1 MVEFPPLSIKRRRVV
16 MLSGVYEPPVPV
28 PAARA
33 PRRSSLRS
41 TGRRASSSTVS
52 WFRFDYQQ
60 STLTLQMSTDCQ
72 RIGHLEGN
80 ACTIT
85 AINGLPATEP
95 T

>member
-1 MVEFPPLSIKRRRVV
+1 M
-16 MLSGVYEPPVPV
+16 
-28 PAARA
+28 
-33 PRRSSLRS
+33 
-41 TGRRASSSTVS
+41 S